1 MPSAEEVRKVSRL
14 LEMSLGRPLRPNQ
27 MDPIGG
33 LVLAILSQNTND
45 RNRDRAFG
53 RLRER
58 FGSWEEVALASP
70 SEVEEAIRPAGLSKV
85 KSERIINCLR
95 TLKGGDGTLD
105 SLKGMSLE
113 EAEGFLTSIP
123 GIGLKTARCV
133 LLFQLGL
140 PAFPVDTHILRVAR
154 RLGLVDPKATA
165 EKAQET
171 LSTGAPPGTNLEL
184 HLLLIDHGRRVCRAR
199 RPRCGVCP
207 LQAVCAASNPAE
219 SGFSTS
225 PR

>member
-1 MPSAEEVRKVSRL
+1 VPSAEEVRKVSRL

-27 MDPIGG
+27 TDPIGG

-58 FGSWEEVALASP
+58 YGSWEEVALASP

-140 PAFPVDTHILRVAR
+140 PAFPVDTHIMRVSK
-154 RLGLVDPKATA
+154 RLGWIP
-165 EKAQET
+165 EKASARKAHEILQNSIPHDLVLDLHINMIRLGRT
-171 LSTGAPPGTNLEL
+171 L
-184 HLLLIDHGRRVCRAR
+184 CRPR
-199 RPRCGVCP
+199 NPRCGQCP
-207 LQAVCAASNPAE
+207 LLEECSTGKRERASTAH
-219 SGFSTS
+219 G
-225 PR
+225 

>member
-1 MPSAEEVRKVSRL
+1 VPSAEEVRKVSRL

-27 MDPIGG
+27 MDPMGG

-140 PAFPVDTHILRVAR
+140 PAFPVDTHIMRVSK
-154 RLGLVDPKATA
+154 RLGWIP
-165 EKAQET
+165 EKASARKAHEILQNSIPHDLVLDLHINMIRLGRT
-171 LSTGAPPGTNLEL
+171 L
-184 HLLLIDHGRRVCRAR
+184 CRPR
-199 RPRCGVCP
+199 NPRCGQCP
-207 LQAVCAASNPAE
+207 LLEECSTGKRERASTAH
-219 SGFSTS
+219 G
-225 PR
+225 

>member
-1 MPSAEEVRKVSRL
+1 VPSAEEVRKVSRL

-140 PAFPVDTHILRVAR
+140 PAFPVDTHIMRVSK
-154 RLGLVDPKATA
+154 RLGWIP
-165 EKAQET
+165 EKASARKAHEILQNSIPHDLVLDLHINMIRLGRT
-171 LSTGAPPGTNLEL
+171 L
-184 HLLLIDHGRRVCRAR
+184 CRPR
-199 RPRCGVCP
+199 NPRCGQCP
-207 LQAVCAASNPAE
+207 LLEECSTGKRERASTAH
-219 SGFSTS
+219 G
-225 PR
+225 

>member
-1 MPSAEEVRKVSRL
+1 M
-14 LEMSLGRPLRPNQ
+14 
-27 MDPIGG
+27 GG

-140 PAFPVDTHILRVAR
+140 PAFPVDTHIMRVSK
-154 RLGLVDPKATA
+154 RLGWIP
-165 EKAQET
+165 EKASARKAHEILQNSIPHDLVLDLHINMIRLGRT
-171 LSTGAPPGTNLEL
+171 L
-184 HLLLIDHGRRVCRAR
+184 CRPR
-199 RPRCGVCP
+199 NPRCGQCP
-207 LQAVCAASNPAE
+207 LLEECSTGKRERASTAH
-219 SGFSTS
+219 G
-225 PR
+225 

>member
-1 MPSAEEVRKVSRL
+1 
-14 LEMSLGRPLRPNQ
+14 

-140 PAFPVDTHILRVAR
+140 PAFPVDTHIMRVSK
-154 RLGLVDPKATA
+154 RLGWIP
-165 EKAQET
+165 EKASARKAHEILQNSIPHDLVLDLHINMIRLGRT
-171 LSTGAPPGTNLEL
+171 L
-184 HLLLIDHGRRVCRAR
+184 CRPR
-199 RPRCGVCP
+199 NPRCGQCP
-207 LQAVCAASNPAE
+207 LLEECSTGKRERASTAH
-219 SGFSTS
+219 G
-225 PR
+225 

>member
-27 MDPIGG
+27 MDPMGG

-140 PAFPVDTHILRVAR
+140 PAFPVDTHIMRVSK
-154 RLGLVDPKATA
+154 RLGWIP
-165 EKAQET
+165 EKASARKAHEILQNSIPHDLVLDLHINMIRLGRT
-171 LSTGAPPGTNLEL
+171 L
-184 HLLLIDHGRRVCRAR
+184 CRPR
-199 RPRCGVCP
+199 NPRCGQCP
-207 LQAVCAASNPAE
+207 LLEECSTGKRERASTAH
-219 SGFSTS
+219 G
-225 PR
+225 

>member
-70 SEVEEAIRPAGLSKV
+70 SEVEEAIRPAGVSKV

-140 PAFPVDTHILRVAR
+140 PAFPVDTHIMRVSK
-154 RLGLVDPKATA
+154 RLGWIP
-165 EKAQET
+165 EKASARKAHEILQNSIPHDLVLDLHINMIRLGRT
-171 LSTGAPPGTNLEL
+171 L
-184 HLLLIDHGRRVCRAR
+184 CRPR
-199 RPRCGVCP
+199 NPRCGQCP
-207 LQAVCAASNPAE
+207 LLEECSTGKRERASTAH
-219 SGFSTS
+219 G
-225 PR
+225 

>member
-1 MPSAEEVRKVSRL
+1 VPSAEEVRKVSRL

-95 TLKGGDGTLD
+95 TLKDGDGTLD

-140 PAFPVDTHILRVAR
+140 PAFPVDTHIMRVSK
-154 RLGLVDPKATA
+154 RLGWIP
-165 EKAQET
+165 EKASARKAHEILQNSIPHDLVLDLHINMIRLGRT
-171 LSTGAPPGTNLEL
+171 L
-184 HLLLIDHGRRVCRAR
+184 CRPR
-199 RPRCGVCP
+199 NPRCGQCP
-207 LQAVCAASNPAE
+207 LLEECSTGKRERASTAH
-219 SGFSTS
+219 G
-225 PR
+225 

>member
-58 FGSWEEVALASP
+58 YGSWEEVALASP

-140 PAFPVDTHILRVAR
+140 PAFPVDTHIMRVSK
-154 RLGLVDPKATA
+154 RLGWIP
-165 EKAQET
+165 EKASARKAHEILQNSIPHDLVLDLHINMIRLGRT
-171 LSTGAPPGTNLEL
+171 L
-184 HLLLIDHGRRVCRAR
+184 CRPR
-199 RPRCGVCP
+199 NPRCGQCP
-207 LQAVCAASNPAE
+207 LLEECSTGKRERASTAH
-219 SGFSTS
+219 G
-225 PR
+225 

>member
-140 PAFPVDTHILRVAR
+140 PAFPVDTHIMRVSK
-154 RLGLVDPKATA
+154 RLGWIP
-165 EKAQET
+165 EKASARKAHEILQNSIPHDLVLDLHINMIRLGRT
-171 LSTGAPPGTNLEL
+171 L
-184 HLLLIDHGRRVCRAR
+184 CRPR
-199 RPRCGVCP
+199 NPRCGQCP
-207 LQAVCAASNPAE
+207 LLEECSTGKRERASTAH
-219 SGFSTS
+219 G
-225 PR
+225 

>member
-1 MPSAEEVRKVSRL
+1 VPSAEEVRKVSRL

-27 MDPIGG
+27 MDPMGG

-70 SEVEEAIRPAGLSKV
+70 SEVEEAIRPAGLFKV

-140 PAFPVDTHILRVAR
+140 PAFPVDTHIMRVSK
-154 RLGLVDPKATA
+154 RLGWIP
-165 EKAQET
+165 EKASARKAHEILQNSIPHDLVLDLHINMIRLGRT
-171 LSTGAPPGTNLEL
+171 L
-184 HLLLIDHGRRVCRAR
+184 CRPR
-199 RPRCGVCP
+199 NPRCGQCP
-207 LQAVCAASNPAE
+207 LLEECSTGKRERASTAH
-219 SGFSTS
+219 G
-225 PR
+225 